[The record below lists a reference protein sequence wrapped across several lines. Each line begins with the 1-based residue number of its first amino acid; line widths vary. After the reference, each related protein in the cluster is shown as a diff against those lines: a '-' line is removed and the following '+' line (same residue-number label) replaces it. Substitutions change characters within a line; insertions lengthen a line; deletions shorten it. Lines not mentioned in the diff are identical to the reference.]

1 MGHWMGYEMVWWM
14 WALMI
19 LGTLGLWALVVV
31 VVREMF
37 QGRRPETQT
46 PPPRAS
52 SGPVRLLDDRL
63 ARGEINSEEYQ
74 RARNLL
80 TGAH

>member
-1 MGHWMGYEMVWWM
+1 MAHWMGYEMVWWM

-19 LGTLGLWALVVV
+19 VGTLGLWALVIL
-31 VVREMF
+31 VVRAAF
-37 QGRRPETQT
+37 HGKPAAT
-46 PPPRAS
+46 PPPSPS

-63 ARGEINSEEYQ
+63 ARGEISSEEYQ

-80 TGAH
+80 DSPH

>member
-19 LGTLGLWALVVV
+19 LGTLGLWALVIV
-31 VVREMF
+31 VVRGMF
-37 QGRRPETQT
+37 QGKPAET

-52 SGPVRLLDDRL
+52 SDPVRLLDDRL
-63 ARGEINSEEYQ
+63 ARGDINPDEYQ

>member
-14 WALMI
+14 WVLMI
-19 LGTLGLWALVVV
+19 VGTVGLWALVVV
-31 VVREMF
+31 VVRAMF
-37 QGRRPETQT
+37 QGKTPETLSS
-46 PPPRAS
+46 PRAS
-52 SGPVRLLDDRL
+52 SDPVRLLDDRL

>member
-1 MGHWMGYEMVWWM
+1 MAHWMGYEMVWWM

-19 LGTLGLWALVVV
+19 VGTLGLWALVIV
-31 VVREMF
+31 VVRAAFHGKSAE
-37 QGRRPETQT
+37 T
-46 PPPRAS
+46 PPSSPS

-80 TGAH
+80 DSPH

>member
-14 WALMI
+14 WVLMI
-19 LGTLGLWALVVV
+19 VGTVGLWALVVV
-31 VVREMF
+31 VVRAMF
-37 QGRRPETQT
+37 QGTAPETLSS
-46 PPPRAS
+46 PRAS
-52 SGPVRLLDDRL
+52 SNPIRLLDDRL
-63 ARGEINSEEYQ
+63 ARGDINSDEYQ

>member
-19 LGTLGLWALVVV
+19 LGTLGLWALVILVI
-31 VVREMF
+31 RAAF
-37 QGRRPETQT
+37 HADPGAT
-46 PPPRAS
+46 PPPSAT

-63 ARGEINSEEYQ
+63 ARGEIDPEEYQ

>member
-37 QGRRPETQT
+37 HSKRPQT
-46 PPPRAS
+46 PPPSAS